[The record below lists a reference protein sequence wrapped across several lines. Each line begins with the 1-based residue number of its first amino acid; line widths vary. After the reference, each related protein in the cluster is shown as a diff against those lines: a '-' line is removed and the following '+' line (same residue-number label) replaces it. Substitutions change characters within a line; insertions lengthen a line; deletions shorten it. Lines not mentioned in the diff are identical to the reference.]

1 MATAKKLTP
10 FEEVNLFFDQAAERL
25 GLAEGRRE
33 MLRRPWRELQVQVPV
48 RMDDGHIN
56 VYNGFRIQ
64 HNGARG
70 PYKGGVRYHPEADQ
84 DEVRALA
91 ALMTWKTALMNL
103 PFGGAKGG
111 VQVDPTEL
119 SNEELNRLTRRYTIN
134 IVHLLAPNRDIPA
147 PDMGTNAQTMAWMMD
162 AYGQLHGHS
171 PACVTGKPVEIG
183 GSLGRDAAT
192 GRGVSYLIN
201 QAASDMNMNPD
212 GARIVIQGFGNVG
225 SWTAK
230 LLQEYGCK
238 VIGVS
243 GVRGGVYNSNGL
255 DIPALLE
262 HQSQSGMVPGFAG
275 GEDIT
280 NAELLELECEVLVP
294 AAIGNVVTAENAPN
308 LRTKLVVEA
317 ANHPLTPEA
326 DDILAERGIRVMPDI
341 LVNAGG
347 VIVSYFE
354 WTQNLQEFRWEESQ
368 VNEELLKI
376 LARAYGEVR
385 EMAES
390 QSITHRQ
397 AAFHIG
403 VERVARAVEL
413 RGFV

>member
-1 MATAKKLTP
+1 MKLTP
-10 FEEVNLFFDQAAERL
+10 FEEVTLFFDQAAERL
-25 GLAEGRRE
+25 GLTDGLRE

-48 RMDDGHIN
+48 RMDDGHIE
-56 VYNGFRIQ
+56 VYNGFRVQ

-70 PYKGGVRYHPEADQ
+70 PYKGGIRYHPEADQ

-91 ALMTWKTALMNL
+91 ALMTWKTALVNL

-111 VQVDPTEL
+111 VQVDPTKL
-119 SNEELNRLTRRYTIN
+119 STPELNRLTRRYTIN

-201 QAASDMNMNPD
+201 QAASDMDMNPD

-243 GVRGGVYNSNGL
+243 GVQGGVYNSNGL
-255 DIPALLE
+255 DIAALLE
-262 HQSQSGMVPGFAG
+262 HHSESGMVPGFAG
-275 GEDIT
+275 GEDLT

-294 AAIGNVVTAENAPN
+294 AAIGNVVTAENAPK

-354 WTQNLQEFRWEESQ
+354 WTQNLQEFRWEESR
-368 VNEELLKI
+368 VNEELIKI

-385 EMAES
+385 EKAQTEG
-390 QSITHRQ
+390 ITHRQ